1 MCSRRS
7 SEPDAR
13 SLLLVPG
20 SLWPKSCLRQLRRKR
35 SGGWEPCATPD
46 GSKVMWS
53 LQHRMS
59 RPGTCWALEA
69 PPRYSHLDLEPVR
82 ARPSDE
88 RCRQRTRVSR
98 QRDLAFTY
106 QYLGASDSRGE
117 EASHPGH
124 NVYEWIATAL
134 QTAPINEAPVNIE
147 VALGSRKLNLPHED
161 PADRF
166 IAATALVFGL
176 TLVTADGHLLDLKE
190 ISLLPNR

>member
-1 MCSRRS
+1 MKLLLDTHIWIWSLL
-7 SEPDAR
+7 EPDRLTSAVAKELE
-13 SLLLVPG
+13 SPDNEIWLSPISIWELLILVE
-20 SLWPKSCLRQLRRKR
+20 KKR
-35 SGGWEPCATPD
+35 
-46 GSKVMWS
+46 VI
-53 LQHRMS
+53 
-59 RPGTCWALEA
+59 
-69 PPRYSHLDLEPVR
+69 LD
-82 ARPSDE
+82 
-88 RCRQRTRVSR
+88 T
-98 QRDLAFTY
+98 
-106 QYLGASDSRGE
+106 
-117 EASHPGH
+117 